1 MHILLTNDDGYQSPG
16 LRALAF
22 ELKKLG
28 RLSISAPSTQKSAI
42 SSSLTLY
49 SPLMSR
55 RKREDGLDIHA
66 VDGTPADCVKLAVRE
81 FLSSPPDLVVSGIN
95 FGLNT
100 GSNILYSGT
109 VAGALEG
116 AHLGLSSIAVS
127 LQVSQKPAWR
137 RAAADARKV
146 IEKLISGGIPETTT
160 YNVNLPKQKPKGV
173 RVAVQEHQ
181 PYPDFYER
189 REDPRGRTYYWLCGN
204 PEKNLTPSQ
213 NGNGKIPTDAWTVSQ
228 GYIAVTPLVR
238 DLTHHAAIGDAEAIL
253 KGKRSR
259 KRGR

>member
-1 MHILLTNDDGYQSPG
+1 MHILLTNDDGYRSPG
-16 LRALAF
+16 LHALAL

-28 RLSISAPSTQKSAI
+28 KVTVVAPSSQKSAI

-49 SPLMSR
+49 TPLMSR
-55 RKREDGLDIHA
+55 KRREEGLEIHA

-81 FLSSPPDLVVSGIN
+81 FLPSPPDLVVSGIN

-116 AHLGLSSIAVS
+116 AHLGLPAFAVS
-127 LQVSQKPAWR
+127 LQVSGKPAWS

-146 IEKLISGGIPETTT
+146 IEKLIADGIPERTV
-160 YNVNLPKQKPKGV
+160 YNVNLPKRKPMGV
-173 RVAVQEHQ
+173 RVAVQERR

-189 REDPRGRTYYWLCGN
+189 RTDPRGRTYFWLCGN
-204 PEKNLTPSQ
+204 PEKNLAPSR
-213 NGNGKIPTDAWTVSQ
+213 NGNGEEPTDAWVVSR
-228 GYIAVTPLVR
+228 GYISVTPLVR
-238 DLTHHAAIGDAEAIL
+238 DLTHHEGLEETRRL
-253 KGKRSR
+253 LGH